1 MAPKSCPP
9 RSGRAHSP
17 NGSVARTRNTFLYA
31 LRNARI
37 HALVYTRLLFASESV
52 RGTTCSARN
61 FDSFTFENGWTST
74 ASGVSAKLTL
84 ESVVFV
90 LFLEK
95 HTDDAHRSI
104 DSKCSMFNGE
114 TIFTR
119 SRIIDLW
126 GRQRYPA
133 AVIIRR
139 DISAFNEAC

>member
-37 HALVYTRLLFASESV
+37 HALVYMRLLFASESV

-61 FDSFTFENGWTST
+61 FNSFTFENGWTST
-74 ASGVSAKLTL
+74 ASGVSAELTL
-84 ESVVFV
+84 ESIVFV

-95 HTDDAHRSI
+95 HTDDVHRSI
-104 DSKCSMFNGE
+104 DLKCSNGKA
-114 TIFTR
+114 IFSR
-119 SRIIDLW
+119 SRIIKIFW
-126 GRQRYPA
+126 GRRKYPA
-133 AVIIRR
+133 AVIIRH

>member
-17 NGSVARTRNTFLYA
+17 NGSVARTRNTSLYA

-61 FDSFTFENGWTST
+61 FDFFAFENGWTST

-84 ESVVFV
+84 ESIVFV

-95 HTDDAHRSI
+95 HTDDAHRPI
-104 DSKCSMFNGE
+104 DSKRSNGK
-114 TIFTR
+114 TISGR
-119 SRIIDLW
+119 SRIIEILW
-126 GRQRYPA
+126 SRRKYPA
-133 AVIIRR
+133 AVIIRY

>member
-37 HALVYTRLLFASESV
+37 HALVCTRLLFASESV

-61 FDSFTFENGWTST
+61 FDLFAFENDWTST

-95 HTDDAHRSI
+95 HTDDARRPI
-104 DSKCSMFNGE
+104 DSKRSNGK
-114 TIFTR
+114 TIFSR
-119 SRIIDLW
+119 SRIIEILW
-126 GRQRYPA
+126 SRRRYPA